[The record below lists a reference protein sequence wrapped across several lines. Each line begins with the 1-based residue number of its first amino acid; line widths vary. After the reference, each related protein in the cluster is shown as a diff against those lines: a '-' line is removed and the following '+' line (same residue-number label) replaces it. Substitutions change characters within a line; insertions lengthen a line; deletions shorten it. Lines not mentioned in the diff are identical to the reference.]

1 VGRPILAEGSER
13 PGTLRDVDAPDT
25 PFERS
30 PSVVA
35 RSRDGARIAAF
46 RVTGPASGG
55 RPLLLV
61 HGTGS
66 DHTTWR
72 VAGPLLA
79 AARPTWAMDRRGRGD
94 STDGPAYAAAR
105 EAEDLAGV
113 AEALATR
120 HGEPVAVLGHSL
132 GGRLALAAALRTDAI
147 DRVIAYE
154 GAPTPDEARGD
165 APLLARLRADLDRGD
180 PGAVLARFLTE
191 AAGLPDDELDA
202 FRASPLW
209 RVRVA
214 TAPLIVRELEAALH
228 DPAIGLDAV
237 AQVGV
242 PVLQLTGTV
251 SPPAFREGAAA
262 LHARLARGS
271 LAAVDG
277 AGHAAHHAHAPALVA
292 AVIPFLDR

>member
-1 VGRPILAEGSER
+1 M
-13 PGTLRDVDAPDT
+13 DAPDT
-25 PFERS
+25 PFELS
-30 PSVVA
+30 PSVIA
-35 RSRDGARIAAF
+35 GSPDGARIAAYA
-46 RVTGPASGG
+46 VSGPVVLG

-79 AARPTWAMDRRGRGD
+79 ATRPTWAMDRRGRGG
-94 STDGPAYAAAR
+94 STDGPAYGAAR
-105 EAEDLAGV
+105 EAEDLAAV
-113 AEALATR
+113 AEALAAR

-132 GGRLALAAALRTDAI
+132 GGRLALAAALRTNAI

-154 GAPTPDEARGD
+154 GAPTPDEARAD

-191 AAGLPDDELDA
+191 AAGLPDDELAA

-209 RVRVA
+209 PVRVA
-214 TAPLIVRELEAALH
+214 TAPLIVRELDAALH
-228 DPAIGLDAV
+228 DPAIGFEAL
-237 AQVGV
+237 AQVAV

-251 SPPAFREGAAA
+251 SPAAFREGAAA
-262 LHARLARGS
+262 LHARLAQGS
-271 LAAVDG
+271 LSAVDG

-292 AVIPFLDR
+292 AVIPFLAR

>member
-1 VGRPILAEGSER
+1 M
-13 PGTLRDVDAPDT
+13 DAS
-25 PFERS
+25 PFA
-30 PSVVA
+30 PAPAVVA
-35 RSRDGARIAAF
+35 DSRDGARVAAF
-46 RVTGPASGG
+46 AVAGPVSHG

-79 AARPTWAMDRRGRGD
+79 ATRPTWAMDRRGRGG
-94 STDGPAYAAAR
+94 STDGPAYGAAR
-105 EAEDLAGV
+105 EAEDLAAV
-113 AEALATR
+113 ADALAAH

-132 GGRLALAAALRTDAI
+132 GGRLALAAALRTRAI

-154 GAPTPDEARGD
+154 GAPTPDEARAD
-165 APLLARLRADLDRGD
+165 APLLARLQADLERGD

-191 AAGLPDDELDA
+191 AAGLPAGELEA
-202 FRASPLW
+202 FRANPLW
-209 RVRVA
+209 PVRVA
-214 TAPLIVRELEAALH
+214 TAPLIVRELDAALS
-228 DPAIGLDAV
+228 DPAIGLEAL
-237 AQVGV
+237 AQVTV

-271 LAAVDG
+271 LAVIEG

-292 AVIPFLDR
+292 AVHPFLGR